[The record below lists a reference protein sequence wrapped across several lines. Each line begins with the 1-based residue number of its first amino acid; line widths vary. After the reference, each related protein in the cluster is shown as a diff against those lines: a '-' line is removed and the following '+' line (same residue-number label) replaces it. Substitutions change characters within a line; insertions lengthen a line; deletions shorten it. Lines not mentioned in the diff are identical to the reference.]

1 MEDSPIQQAYSFVCR
16 ACGHAWTAVYEIR
29 RIHDSRGLIQSAFFL
44 DGRRAPSPLT
54 QGRCV
59 QCGGAL
65 VHVTPRTRGR
75 RPRRGAMME
84 VAAQPRRS
92 GRSR

>member
-1 MEDSPIQQAYSFVCR
+1 MQDSPIQQAYSFLCHG
-16 ACGHAWTAVYEIR
+16 CGHAWTAVYEIR
-29 RIHDSRGLIQSAFFL
+29 RVHDSRGLIQSAFFL
-44 DGRRAPSPLT
+44 DGGRAPSPLT

-59 QCGGAL
+59 HCGGAL

-75 RPRRGAMME
+75 RPRGGAMME
-84 VAAQPRRS
+84 LSATQHTS